1 MSLFYVNGPG
11 PIGKYIYS
19 LSMLATIL
27 HKIMNSFLNHS
38 LMVKEAVE
46 GGGGGGGGENH
57 SMFRT

>member
-1 MSLFYVNGPG
+1 MLMVPVPLASIFIL
-11 PIGKYIYS
+11 